1 MVVVPK
7 PSLQV
12 PLVDL
17 AAEYK
22 MFEAEVNDAITGV
35 LRKTDFILGREL
47 ALFESEFGSFC
58 EAKHAVGVDSGLSAL
73 ELILRA
79 YGIESGDEV
88 ITPANTFIASAL
100 AISSVGATPK
110 LVDADPNTYTID
122 VAALES
128 AITRRTRAIMPVH
141 LYGHPADMDSILE
154 IAQKHG
160 LPVIEDACQAHG
172 ARYRGN
178 LGAYGDGGMVVTNDA
193 KIAQYVEMARNY
205 GQREKYYHAVR
216 GYNHRLDTLH
226 AAVLRIKLRRLDQRN
241 AVRRDHARL
250 YQHLLQNTGVVLPVI
265 TPEVEPVWHLFVI
278 RVEQRD
284 ALRKSLA
291 DRGISAGIHYPIPI
305 HLQEA
310 YRDLGHKKGDFPVT
324 EDCAERILSLPMYS
338 ELTEQMIEYV
348 AEAVCEFTSEH
359 KRLAAD

>member
-1 MVVVPK
+1 
-7 PSLQV
+7 
-12 PLVDL
+12 
-17 AAEYK
+17 
-22 MFEAEVNDAITGV
+22 
-35 LRKTDFILGREL
+35 
-47 ALFESEFGSFC
+47 
-58 EAKHAVGVDSGLSAL
+58 
-73 ELILRA
+73 
-79 YGIESGDEV
+79 
-88 ITPANTFIASAL
+88 
-100 AISSVGATPK
+100 
-110 LVDADPNTYTID
+110 
-122 VAALES
+122 
-128 AITRRTRAIMPVH
+128 
-141 LYGHPADMDSILE
+141 
-154 IAQKHG
+154 
-160 LPVIEDACQAHG
+160 
-172 ARYRGN
+172 
-178 LGAYGDGGMVVTNDA
+178 VTNDA

>member
-1 MVVVPK
+1 
-7 PSLQV
+7 V

-122 VAALES
+122 VAALAS
-128 AITRRTRAIMPVH
+128 AITRRTRAIRPVH
-141 LYGHPADMDSILE
+141 LYGRPADMDSILE
-154 IAQKHG
+154 IAQ
-160 LPVIEDACQAHG
+160 
-172 ARYRGN
+172 
-178 LGAYGDGGMVVTNDA
+178 
-193 KIAQYVEMARNY
+193 
-205 GQREKYYHAVR
+205 
-216 GYNHRLDTLH
+216 
-226 AAVLRIKLRRLDQRN
+226 
-241 AVRRDHARL
+241 
-250 YQHLLQNTGVVLPVI
+250 
-265 TPEVEPVWHLFVI
+265 
-278 RVEQRD
+278 
-284 ALRKSLA
+284 
-291 DRGISAGIHYPIPI
+291 
-305 HLQEA
+305 
-310 YRDLGHKKGDFPVT
+310 
-324 EDCAERILSLPMYS
+324 
-338 ELTEQMIEYV
+338 
-348 AEAVCEFTSEH
+348 
-359 KRLAAD
+359 